1 MTKFTTVNFEGTT
14 STKAKNLAREATVN
28 FLFEV
33 LKEALGEENVS
44 MVGASEISIAVG
56 SRADSDGFDH
66 EVNVNIAPTAKEPE
80 DRATTKNVYE
90 AYDRLFE
97 AEEYAKDKAKKE
109 TEKKKKEEAKEKAKK
124 KLEEKKA
131 KDAAEKEKRIRE
143 KMAAKAEE
151 TAEVVEEENT
161 EETVE
166 ETIEET
172 PVETTDDNSGD
183 DANDVEENETDEDEE
198 TE

>member
-1 MTKFTTVNFEGTT
+1 MANFATIDFKGTT

-28 FLFEV
+28 YLFEV

-56 SRADSDGFDH
+56 TRADSDGFDH

-80 DRATTKNVYE
+80 DRATSKNVYE
-90 AYDRLFE
+90 AYDRLGE

-109 TEKKKKEEAKEKAKK
+109 AEKKKKEEAKEKAKK

-143 KMAAKAEE
+143 KMAAKAEVEVEVEVDEDEDEEVNE
-151 TAEVVEEENT
+151 TAEDVT
-161 EETVE
+161 TD
-166 ETIEET
+166 
-172 PVETTDDNSGD
+172 ETTDTTDTTGGD
-183 DANDVEENETDEDEE
+183 ETDEDETADE
-198 TE
+198 E